1 MMDDFTVDEVKYIKC
16 TICGKDVPVNVN
28 YPIDQV
34 TCTRC
39 YLEKKWQRQE
49 KEAHLDEHSY

>member
-1 MMDDFTVDEVKYIKC
+1 MIDFPSDDVKHIHCTV
-16 TICGKDVPVNVN
+16 CGQPVPVNVN

-39 YLEKKWQRQE
+39 YLEKKWQRAE

>member
-1 MMDDFTVDEVKYIKC
+1 MDDFTLDEVKYIKC

-39 YLEKKWQRQE
+39 YLEKKWQRHESQ
-49 KEAHLDEHSY
+49 LDEPSY

>member
-1 MMDDFTVDEVKYIKC
+1 MDFPLDEVKHIKC
-16 TICGKDVPVNVN
+16 TICGQDVPVNVN

-39 YLEKKWQRQE
+39 YLEKKWQRAE
-49 KEAHLDEHSY
+49 KEAYLDEHSY

>member
-1 MMDDFTVDEVKYIKC
+1 MDDFTIDEVKYIKC
-16 TICGKDVPVNVN
+16 TICGQDVPVNVN

-39 YLEKKWQRQE
+39 YLEKKWQRVE

>member
-1 MMDDFTVDEVKYIKC
+1 MMDFPLDEVKYIHC
-16 TICGKDVPVNVN
+16 TVCGQPVPVNVN

-39 YLEKKWQRQE
+39 YLEKKWQTHE
-49 KEAHLDEHSY
+49 KEAYLDEHSY

>member
-1 MMDDFTVDEVKYIKC
+1 MDLPLDDVKYIHC
-16 TICGKDVPVNVN
+16 AVCGQPVPVNVN
-28 YPIDQV
+28 YPIDQL

-39 YLEKKWQRQE
+39 YLEKKWQRVE